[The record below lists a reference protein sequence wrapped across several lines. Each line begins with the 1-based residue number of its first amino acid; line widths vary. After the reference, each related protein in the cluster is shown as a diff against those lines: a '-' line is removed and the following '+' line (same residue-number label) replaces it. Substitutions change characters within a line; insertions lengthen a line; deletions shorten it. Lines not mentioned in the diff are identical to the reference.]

1 MFVTIWTGRGPGLEG
16 LQLFFLDCSNN
27 LMQLIPGGYQRKKL
41 DDIGKNLFS
50 SNLMTSFS
58 SKVVETMIQWV
69 PTKLVHRTLVLPSV
83 MCTSLVGGHCILPP
97 SF

>member
-1 MFVTIWTGRGPGLEG
+1 MKYDFDNLCIYVCDNLDRGPGLEG

-58 SKVVETMIQWV
+58 SKVVETMIYY
-69 PTKLVHRTLVLPSV
+69 LPVFRIMS
-83 MCTSLVGGHCILPP
+83 SSILLLR
-97 SF
+97 

>member
-1 MFVTIWTGRGPGLEG
+1 MFVTIRIGVEG
-16 LQLFFLDCSNN
+16 LRLFFLDCSNN

-58 SKVVETMIQWV
+58 SKVVETMIYY
-69 PTKLVHRTLVLPSV
+69 LPVFRIMS
-83 MCTSLVGGHCILPP
+83 SSILLLR
-97 SF
+97 